1 MKNTAILTKR
11 KFKSFMEFEAYL
23 EDVKSNNDKGDAFE
37 MFSYFYLLRNKEY
50 FGIKAIYTEDDIPEN
65 LRKKY
70 KIEPSDHG
78 IDGLLIRT
86 DDKVVGYQVKFR
98 GHDDIPTEH
107 ELATFWAESE
117 YTDFRMI
124 IANCNYL
131 PKVAYKKKNQTVLLR
146 DSFINLDEEFFSE
159 MYDYFTKNT
168 FSQKTQKF
176 KPYDYQDEI
185 IEKII
190 AGFKNS
196 DRGKLIAACGTGKTL
211 TALWLQERMGVKN
224 ILYIVP
230 NLALIKQT
238 LEAWIEQKSE
248 PFDFLCVCSDTT
260 VISNLDDD
268 EVQVHAASLG
278 IPVTTA
284 SSDISEFLKKD
295 SSKKIVFATYQS
307 LDAIVNAMFSC
318 ESFSFDLA
326 FFDESHR
333 TAGTKDSQMFVY
345 GIRDKYIPIKK
356 RLFMT
361 ATERLVSPRIK
372 AALEGKEDIIFSMD
386 DEETYGKTFAS
397 LNFGEAIQKGIIS
410 DYKIVLCTVD
420 EDDLNKL
427 VQQNKIIKTEI
438 GDSTVNTDTE
448 TLMKQILTAKMINE
462 LDVHKIISYHASV
475 KQAKKFIFGSQDTLS
490 LNDILHNFLVDQ
502 AVDPYLQHV
511 NGTMSS
517 GERQQILSTFAKS
530 ELGVVS
536 NAKCLTEGVD
546 IPVIDAVYFVDPKN
560 SLVDIVQAIGRALRK
575 PKDQE
580 AKTSYILIPVVVPSN
595 AENMDG
601 IPESNFDTLHNVIQ
615 AMRDQDA
622 RLADTIDELN
632 FAAARGQT
640 RKSGH
645 KIKQFVLTV
654 SYSKINIEEF
664 EDALHLR
671 IAEVNKAPD
680 QAKAPKIVLTEV
692 KARKSDFKRKF
703 VSIGDYTLDAIKNS
717 IIIPTLDKFTDE
729 NAHLPMASVQINH
742 NNVSHSE
749 RVGII
754 RKDKDGKYFL
764 TNVGKTLYRN
774 HSKIDSVMQ
783 RQLLLYCIPQ
793 WIFPYRAMLKISS
806 EFEEIS
812 RFEFMYGIYCL
823 QSTDDGAIAEAIE
836 RIRYLRDTYPN
847 ISILN
852 EENKKKVLELI
863 NTKYDLSFNYLDI
876 WTSRTTTYNQ
886 FNYFKKHLLAFD
898 DLFVDAKDAIKRKEN
913 TDDLL
918 REKLA
923 TTAICEKFA
932 RKNDLSGWDR
942 YYTDISDFL

>member
-1 MKNTAILTKR
+1 
-11 KFKSFMEFEAYL
+11 
-23 EDVKSNNDKGDAFE
+23 

-50 FGIKAIYTEDDIPEN
+50 FGLKTIYPEDEIPEQ
-65 LRKKY
+65 LREKY
-70 KIEPSDHG
+70 KIEASDHG
-78 IDGLLIRT
+78 IDGLFIRT
-86 DDKVVGYQVKFR
+86 DDKVVAYQVKFR
-98 GHDDIPTEH
+98 GHNDIPTEH
-107 ELATFWAESE
+107 ELATFWGESE
-117 YTDFRMI
+117 YVDFRMI

-131 PKVAYKKKNQTVLLR
+131 PKVSYKKKNQTELLR
-146 DSFINLDEEFFSE
+146 DAFVNLDEEFFSE

-176 KPYDYQDEI
+176 KPYDYQNEI

-190 AGFKNS
+190 AGFKDG

-211 TALWLQERMGVKN
+211 TALWLQERMNVKN

-260 VISNLDDD
+260 VVNNIDDD
-268 EVQVHAASLG
+268 EIQLHTASLG

-284 SSDISEFLKKD
+284 SSDISAFLEKD
-295 SSKKIVFATYQS
+295 SQKKIVFATYQS

-318 ESFSFDLA
+318 EDFKFDLA

-333 TAGTKDSQMFVY
+333 TAGTKDSQMFIY
-345 GIRDKYIPIKK
+345 GLRDEYIPIKK

-372 AALEGKEDIIFSMD
+372 AALEGKEDVIFSMD
-386 DEETYGKTFAS
+386 DEKTYGKTFAS

-410 DYKIVLCTVD
+410 DYKIVLCTID

-438 GDSTVNTDTE
+438 GDSSVNTDIE

-475 KQAKKFIFGSQDTLS
+475 RQAKKFIYGSSEALPLTDV
-490 LNDILHNFLVDQ
+490 LHNFLEDQ
-502 AVDPYLQHV
+502 SVDPYLQHV

-517 GERQQILSTFAKS
+517 GERHQILSTFANS
-530 ELGVVS
+530 RLGVVS

-575 PKDQE
+575 PKNQE
-580 AKTSYILIPVVVPSN
+580 SKTSYILIPVVVPN
-595 AENMDG
+595 TAKNMDG
-601 IPESNFDTLHNVIQ
+601 IPETSFDTLHNVVQ

-632 FAAARGQT
+632 FAAAKGQT

-645 KIKQFVLTV
+645 RIKEFVLTV
-654 SYSKINIEEF
+654 SYSKINVEEF
-664 EDALHLR
+664 ENALHLR

-680 QAKAPKIVLTEV
+680 NYRASKIILTEV
-692 KARKSDFKRKF
+692 PDRRAGQKRRF
-703 VSIGDYTLDAIKNS
+703 VSIGDYTLDALNNNLIL
-717 IIIPTLDKFTDE
+717 PTLKKFKNE
-729 NAHLPMASVQINH
+729 NSHLPISAIQINH
-742 NNVSHSE
+742 NNVSHTD
-749 RVGII
+749 RAGMI
-754 RKDKDGKYFL
+754 RKDKEGKYYL
-764 TNVGKTLYRN
+764 TNIGKIVFNNNLQ
-774 HSKIDSVMQ
+774 IDRVMR

-793 WIFPYRAMLKISS
+793 WIFPYRALLKISL
-806 EFEEIS
+806 EFDKIS
-812 RFEFMYGIYCL
+812 RFEFMYGIYCM
-823 QSTDDGAIAEAIE
+823 QATDDKAIAEAIN
-836 RIRYLRDTYPN
+836 RIHYLRETYPN

-863 NTKYDLSFNYLDI
+863 NTKYNLNFNYLDI
-876 WTSRTTTYNQ
+876 WTSRTASYNQ

-898 DLFVDAKDAIKRKEN
+898 DLFIDDKDAIKRKPD
-913 TDDLL
+913 TDEVL
-918 REKLA
+918 REKLEK
-923 TTAICEKFA
+923 TSICEEFEKA
-932 RKNDLSGWDR
+932 NNVEAWDH
-942 YYTDISDFL
+942 YYTDTSDFL